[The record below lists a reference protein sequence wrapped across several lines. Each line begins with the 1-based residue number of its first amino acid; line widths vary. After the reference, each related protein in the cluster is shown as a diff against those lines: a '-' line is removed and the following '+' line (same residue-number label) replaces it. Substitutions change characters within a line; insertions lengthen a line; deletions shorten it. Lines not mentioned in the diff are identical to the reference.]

1 MPFCRNQLRPLPA
14 FRGDLDPRKIG
25 YDVMAVRGFNAGSNG
40 HVDVRHQVH
49 GDISHASLQHRVT
62 AFSARRDELGD
73 DRSSAGFN
81 MCGRHP
87 PQFDTAAASP
97 GLDWASSAG
106 NLDAPAPSLHL
117 RPAADFAE
125 FNSAPAG
132 RGLHLSSALV
142 HMNTATTGLKRSS
155 LRSRDQHQVS
165 TTALGNHFALR
176 GTNMNRPPAGPNP
189 TISTNVANVNPTAA
203 GFRADRSANVV

>member
-1 MPFCRNQLRPLPA
+1 
-14 FRGDLDPRKIG
+14 
-25 YDVMAVRGFNAGSNG
+25 
-40 HVDVRHQVH
+40 
-49 GDISHASLQHRVT
+49 
-62 AFSARRDELGD
+62 
-73 DRSSAGFN
+73 

-97 GLDWASSAG
+97 GLDWASSGG
-106 NLDAPAPSLHL
+106 NLDAPAPSVHL

-176 GTNMNRPPAGPNP
+176 GTNMNRPPAAATRKISPNL
-189 TISTNVANVNPTAA
+189 STVNPTPA
-203 GFRADRSANVV
+203 GFPPDRPAT